1 MRAKLK
7 TEKNHALVYINPCF
21 YFGSGGLHPLKNRSK
36 CSYTRDYVVFH
47 GPLDWG
53 LKVWI
58 LIVLISFKLD
68 LKRVYMTK
76 NRNESTISLLFSR
89 RRHSHNRRVDSFF
102 KPAWFLWLRNTE
114 NVRFESY
121 AIVFDDAIYCC
132 QDVPVVQSWT
142 RSHGLSELC

>member
-1 MRAKLK
+1 
-7 TEKNHALVYINPCF
+7 
-21 YFGSGGLHPLKNRSK
+21 
-36 CSYTRDYVVFH
+36 
-47 GPLDWG
+47 
-53 LKVWI
+53 
-58 LIVLISFKLD
+58 
-68 LKRVYMTK
+68 MTK

-102 KPAWFLWLRNTE
+102 KLACFLWLRNTE

-142 RSHGLSELC
+142 RSHGLSELCLHNGTQDEKNDDEIMIIRDCLSCTFLLWLTINTF